1 MSKQLTLEDFLIT
14 HSNIDKFFIYDFF
27 MIQKIGKDSENEPF
41 TMNLNFIAKWLDIK
55 KGDLTD
61 TIKTYYIENVDYKV
75 VRHNPKNQKKSK
87 KIGKRP
93 TVNIYITTNCFK
105 SLCMRSETPKAEEVR
120 KYYLELEKLVDEYK
134 DYIIKTQEEK
144 ITNLEYELKPN
155 KNKFD
160 GYFYIYEVGEYY
172 HTGSTESLNLMF
184 KNNDSLNSQTIRPI
198 IRLKV
203 NDPLKLNSCVNNL
216 LNQYRTKKNKDFFKM
231 DFITLIS
238 IIKDCGAIVDKYKC
252 TDCNIKLNSDN
263 LTDHLHN
270 NHNNYNGIFYF
281 SL

>member
-1 MSKQLTLEDFLIT
+1 
-14 HSNIDKFFIYDFF
+14 
-27 MIQKIGKDSENEPF
+27 MIQKIGKDSEYKPF
-41 TMNLNFIAKWLDIK
+41 IMDFDFIAKWLDISK
-55 KGDLTD
+55 KDLKD
-61 TIKTYYIENVDYKV
+61 TLKASYIENIDYKV
-75 VRHNPKNQKKSK
+75 LGIDHNKSKKSK
-87 KIGKRP
+87 KTGRRP
-93 TVNIYITTNCFK
+93 TIKIYITTDCFK
-105 SLCMRSETPKAEEVR
+105 LLCMRSRTAKSEEIR

-144 ITNLEYELKPN
+144 ISNLEYELKPDKAKSN
-155 KNKFD
+155 

-172 HTGSTESLNLMF
+172 HTGSTENLHLMF
-184 KNNDSLNSQTIRPI
+184 KNDNSLNSQTIRPI

-216 LNQYRTKKNKDFFKM
+216 LNQYRTKNNKDFFKM

-252 TDCNIKLNSDN
+252 TDCGIKLNSDS

-270 NHNNYNGIFYF
+270 NHKNYNGIFYF
-281 SL
+281 GY